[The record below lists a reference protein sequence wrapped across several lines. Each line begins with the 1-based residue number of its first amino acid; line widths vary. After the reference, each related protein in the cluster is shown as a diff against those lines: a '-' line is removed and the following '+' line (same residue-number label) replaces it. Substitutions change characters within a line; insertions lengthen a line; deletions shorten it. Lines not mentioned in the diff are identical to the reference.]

1 MQANEAAY
9 TNNRSKASIALL
21 KSDRVSADA
30 FKGWFRFLVENHFLF
45 DTLTADAALDLAL
58 DKYQAIVLP
67 DVRPM
72 GDELAGRIDRF
83 VEEGGT
89 VIAASQSGFRDA
101 DDEPRPTPALKSLG
115 ITQIKR
121 IRADMRW
128 VVFQIGR

>member
-1 MQANEAAY
+1 MKRH
-9 TNNRSKASIALL
+9 TPTTDRRRILRLL

-30 FKGWFRFLVENHFLF
+30 FRGWFRFLVENHFLF
-45 DTLTADAALDLAL
+45 DSLTAEAALDLAW

-72 GDELAGRIDRF
+72 SDELAARIDQF

-89 VIAASQSGFRDA
+89 VVATDQSGFRNA

-115 ITQIKR
+115 ITQVRR
-121 IRADMRW
+121 IRTDMRG